1 MTEYEQRLATA
12 CKARH
17 CIGVHSQTMAVLLS
31 LSWWADRQRFL
42 AMEADVF
49 AGQQLRVQIPK
60 AADLGLTLA
69 ARHCGIAVTADA
81 FTPDSHYQLAPSPV
95 WVASNFEFVQ
105 YRELTLMTRGTSDAP
120 MVCKCVQFDADTHG
134 VILTDCDEAAVWL
147 RAQAKTEIQLM
158 EGLLN
163 A

>member
-49 AGQQLRVQIPK
+49 ATQQLRITVPRS
-60 AADLGLTLA
+60 ADLSLTLA
-69 ARHCGIAVTADA
+69 ARHCGIAVTADS
-81 FTPDSHYQLAPSPV
+81 FTPDSHYQLAPAPV

-105 YRELTLMTRGTSDAP
+105 YRELDQKTRGTADVP
-120 MVCKCVQFDADTHG
+120 MVCKAVQFSPDMHG
-134 VILTDCDEAAVWL
+134 AILTDCDEAAVWL

-158 EGLLN
+158 EGIN